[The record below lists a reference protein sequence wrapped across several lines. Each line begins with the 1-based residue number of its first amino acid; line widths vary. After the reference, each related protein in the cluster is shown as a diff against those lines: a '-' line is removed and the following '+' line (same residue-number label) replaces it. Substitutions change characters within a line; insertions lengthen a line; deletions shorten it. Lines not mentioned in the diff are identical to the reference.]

1 MPVSPSSSPEA
12 RLLLPLCVDRGR
24 GEPIS
29 LGASLLAGKKV
40 RPDVLHLL
48 ADDHSTVLGW
58 FDWYAMERDP
68 SRRAWIVQMIVRA
81 LLAHM
86 AVEEEIFYPAI
97 AEATGD
103 REAAERALAEHES
116 ARKLMGLLRDTTDE
130 ARIVRELRQELA
142 AHIASEESVLF
153 EEVRQSSLDLYAIGA
168 LAAARRVEVLFEL
181 ACPDK
186 TNPKETPPMAISQDE
201 ARHLFVV
208 GLRNIHGTVREGHSM
223 VETMHGRVENYPEVK
238 AKLGE
243 HLREKKAQLERVESI
258 LGSLG
263 ESRSMMKD
271 AAGAVSGMAASAMAS
286 AADDEILKGSFTCY
300 GLANFE
306 AAAYETLITMAQAAG
321 HPEHMPTLQ
330 LCLSEERGMAAFI
343 AENLRGTGLRFMQLR
358 SEGRQSKR

>member
-12 RLLLPLCVDRGR
+12 RRAPPLYVDRGQ
-24 GEPIS
+24 GEPVS
-29 LGASLLAGKKV
+29 LGANLLVGKKV
-40 RPDVLHLL
+40 RPDVLNLL
-48 ADDHSTVLGW
+48 ADDHRTVLGW
-58 FDWYAMERDP
+58 FDWYAVERDS

-81 LLAHM
+81 LRAHM
-86 AVEEEIFYPAI
+86 AIEEEIFYPAL
-97 AEATGD
+97 AQATGD
-103 REAAERALAEHES
+103 REAVERAVAEHDS

-130 ARIVRELRQELA
+130 ERIIRELREEIA
-142 AHIASEESVLF
+142 AHVASEESVLF
-153 EEVRQSSLDLYAIGA
+153 EEIRQSSLDLYAIGA

-181 ACPDK
+181 ACPGK

-201 ARHLFVV
+201 ARQLLVV

-223 VETMHGRVENYPEVK
+223 VEAMHRRVENYPKVK
-238 AKLGE
+238 AKLAE
-243 HLREKKAQLERVESI
+243 HLREKKAQLDRVESI

-263 ESRSMMKD
+263 ESTSMVKD
-271 AAGAVSGMAASAMAS
+271 AAGALSGVAASMMAS

-358 SEGRQSKR
+358 SEGHQSKR

>member
-12 RLLLPLCVDRGR
+12 RPLPPLYVDRGE

-29 LGASLLAGKKV
+29 LGANLVVGKKV
-40 RPDVLHLL
+40 APDILNLL
-48 ADDHSTVLGW
+48 ADDHRTVLGW
-58 FDWYAMERDP
+58 FDWYGAERDT
-68 SRRAWIVQMIVRA
+68 SRRAWILEMILRA
-81 LLAHM
+81 LRAHM

-97 AEATGD
+97 AKATGD
-103 REAAERALAEHES
+103 TGLVDRAIAEHKS
-116 ARKLMGLLRDTTDE
+116 ARQLMALLPDTTDE
-130 ARIVRELRQELA
+130 ERIVRELRREIL
-142 AHIASEESVLF
+142 AHIEVEEDVLF
-153 EEVRQSSLDLYAIGA
+153 AEIGKSGLDRFAIGA

-186 TNPKETPPMAISQDE
+186 PNPKETPPMASSQDE
-201 ARHLFVV
+201 ARKLFVV

-223 VETMHGRVENYPEVK
+223 VETLHGRVETYPKVK
-238 AKLGE
+238 AKLAE
-243 HLREKKAQLERVESI
+243 HLREKKAQLERIESI

-263 ESRSMMKD
+263 ESRSMVKD
-271 AAGAVSGMAASAMAS
+271 AAGALSGMAASMMAS

-358 SEGRQSKR
+358 SEGHQSKR